1 MRCLSVIVSAT
12 CMHTHTNEQTGKG
25 REKLANIVK
34 TKSSCHYKHTYIHTY
49 ARLYAHKSPFQ
60 TWSKQNDELTENSV
74 PHVRLT
80 GCHCWSSNYYSTLIP
95 SANSS
100 GIDTNTRAHTYN
112 YNKLCMCS
120 STKVITNK
128 YPPPLRALLVVE
140 RNIATQATACRHQ
153 RTQRRQ
159 HSQRQRRRHTPLDLS
174 LIQQS
179 FCFALPVSEM
189 HSGTYIHT

>member
-1 MRCLSVIVSAT
+1 
-12 CMHTHTNEQTGKG
+12 
-25 REKLANIVK
+25 
-34 TKSSCHYKHTYIHTY
+34 
-49 ARLYAHKSPFQ
+49 
-60 TWSKQNDELTENSV
+60 
-74 PHVRLT
+74 
-80 GCHCWSSNYYSTLIP
+80 
-95 SANSS
+95 
-100 GIDTNTRAHTYN
+100 
-112 YNKLCMCS
+112 MCS

-179 FCFALPVSEM
+179 FCFALPESRPAGKNGGHMTASPDQVFGALSI
-189 HSGTYIHT
+189 HSGICATKDDASHP